1 MFADYLHCHLSTVY
15 RFVKDGRIPYFKLGG
30 DLRFQK
36 SAIEEWIQNG
46 AMWSLTCLQQRIGE
60 DRWPVLKHAFC
71 RVLSVQ
77 VLASF
82 TEEKGTCEIRPVLTE
97 LV

>member
-36 SAIEEWIQNG
+36 SAIEEWI
-46 AMWSLTCLQQRIGE
+46 
-60 DRWPVLKHAFC
+60 
-71 RVLSVQ
+71 
-77 VLASF
+77 
-82 TEEKGTCEIRPVLTE
+82 EKGGGASD
-97 LV
+97 